1 MNIKVITPDAPVF
14 EGEASQVKFPGVK
27 GGFEV
32 LKDHA
37 PLISTLGKGT
47 LEISTT
53 TEGIKRYQIDGGV
66 VEVLKNNI
74 NVLVETVIS
83 EG

>member
-1 MNIKVITPDAPVF
+1 MTIKVITPDAPVF
-14 EGEASQVKFPGVK
+14 EGEVNQVKFPGSK

-47 LEISTT
+47 LELDTLS
-53 TEGIKRYQIDGGV
+53 EGTKRYQIDGGV
-66 VEVLKNNI
+66 VEVLHNNI
-74 NVLVETVIS
+74 SVLVETVIS
-83 EG
+83 AG